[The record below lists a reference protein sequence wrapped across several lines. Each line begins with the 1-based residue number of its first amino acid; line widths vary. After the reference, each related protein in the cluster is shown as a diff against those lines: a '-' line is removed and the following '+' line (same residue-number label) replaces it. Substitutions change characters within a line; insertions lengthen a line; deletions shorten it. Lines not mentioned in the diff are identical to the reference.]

1 VEARQL
7 AAWRRMTPAEKLQVV
22 SELVRASEEL
32 ALAGIRQRHPH
43 ATGRELELR
52 LAALRL
58 DRETMVR
65 WLGWDPE
72 REGDFAAERADPRA
86 ARGGR
91 RARLD
96 RSSAPART
104 RAPRTGAR
112 LTSR

>member
-1 VEARQL
+1 MRTQERPRVTTQSRDTDPAVEARQL
-7 AAWRRMTPAEKLQVV
+7 EAWRRMTPAEKLHVV

-72 REGDFAAERADPRA
+72 REGY
-86 ARGGR
+86 
-91 RARLD
+91 
-96 RSSAPART
+96 
-104 RAPRTGAR
+104 
-112 LTSR
+112 

>member
-1 VEARQL
+1 MRTQSLDTDPAVEERQL
-7 AAWRRMTPAEKLQVV
+7 EAWRQKTPAQKLHIV

-32 ALAGIRQRHPH
+32 ALAGIRQRHPQ

-72 REGDFAAERADPRA
+72 REGY
-86 ARGGR
+86 
-91 RARLD
+91 
-96 RSSAPART
+96 
-104 RAPRTGAR
+104 
-112 LTSR
+112 

>member
-1 VEARQL
+1 VRPQSLDTDPAVEERQID
-7 AAWRRMTPAEKLQVV
+7 AWRRMTAAEKLHIV

-32 ALAGIRQRHPH
+32 ALAGLKQRHPT

-72 REGDFAAERADPRA
+72 LEGY
-86 ARGGR
+86 
-91 RARLD
+91 
-96 RSSAPART
+96 
-104 RAPRTGAR
+104 
-112 LTSR
+112 